1 MTEHQLIVV
10 KHCDELR
17 GLQYIF
23 YWFGLEQKK
32 LKLNFK
38 R

>member
-10 KHCDELR
+10 KDCDELR

-23 YWFGLEQKK
+23 YWFGFEQK
-32 LKLNFK
+32 KLNFK